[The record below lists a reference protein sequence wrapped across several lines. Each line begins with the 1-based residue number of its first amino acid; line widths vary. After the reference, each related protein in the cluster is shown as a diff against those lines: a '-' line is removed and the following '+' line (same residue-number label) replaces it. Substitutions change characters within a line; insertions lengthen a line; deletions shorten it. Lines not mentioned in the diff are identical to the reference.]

1 MTMIQRNGNIVTSID
16 IFTVEDSS
24 KQQRLLDMLKDA
36 IKLIINKHQGFISA
50 TVHKSLDGTRVINY
64 IQWQN
69 KDAIEKMLNDP
80 KVLIHMNDVDQIAK
94 ADRNLYEIDF
104 VDEIG

>member
-1 MTMIQRNGNIVTSID
+1 MIQRNGNIITSID

-36 IKLIINKHQGFISA
+36 IKQTISKHQGFISA
-50 TVHKSLDGTRVINY
+50 TVHKSLDGTKVINY